1 MLNKTTAAAIV
12 MTTVI
17 LSFNTNALDDKIQ
30 VAIDDGILT
39 LSEGE
44 IVQDGIDNGS
54 IEFIDVNSPDGILVF
69 GVIYYEDEEDNEE
82 ATLPLPCPLKGTH
95 LNK

>member
-12 MTTVI
+12 MTTLI

-39 LSEGE
+39 FSEGE
-44 IVQDGIDNGS
+44 LVQDGIDNGS
-54 IEFIDVNSPDGILVF
+54 IEFIDVDSPDSILVF
-69 GVIYYEDEEDNEE
+69 GVIYYEDKEVNEE
-82 ATLPLPCPLKGTH
+82 ANLPCPLKGTH